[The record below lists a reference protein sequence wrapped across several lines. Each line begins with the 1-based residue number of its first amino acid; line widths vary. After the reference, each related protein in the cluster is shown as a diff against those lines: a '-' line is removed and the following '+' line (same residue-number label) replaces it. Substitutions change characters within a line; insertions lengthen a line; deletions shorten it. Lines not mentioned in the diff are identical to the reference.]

1 MPKPAQYNYNTPI
14 GFSQKNGIP
23 TKGGSVGSHERAEV
37 PRQSRGSVPLL
48 RSSGTSDGKTGEAER
63 RRCVEIVEGFSISRS
78 VSEIFGLLYASPEPM
93 PFKGVL
99 QRLQFSK
106 ASTNTGL
113 KYLQPL
119 EAVKRV
125 YVATD
130 PRTFFETVEELES
143 VFAELSKPSCPT

>member
-1 MPKPAQYNYNTPI
+1 MPITTQFNSHAPI

-23 TKGGSVGSHERAEV
+23 TKGGSVGSLQRAEA
-37 PRQSRGSVPLL
+37 PRQSRGNVPLL
-48 RSSGTSDGKTGEAER
+48 RSGGTSEVKPCEAER
-63 RRCVEIVEGFSISRS
+63 RRCVEIVEGLSISLS
-78 VSEIFGLLYASPEPM
+78 VGEIFGLLYASPEPM

-113 KYLQPL
+113 KYLQRL
-119 EAVKRV
+119 EAVERV